1 MAVDPAPTRGGIAAR
16 EVVVERSGT
25 LRVAATAGGATS
37 GDPLL
42 LVIVPPPAPTPE
54 VPADASTVSAGQPA
68 MPERVNLLT
77 LLIALFTI
85 VVTLSL
91 FLIVQVRVLPRSALV
106 HNMLWAAIFGLLGYL
121 MYGLGLLPGA
131 NWLRSN
137 ISVWG
142 TTVVVFVPMLL
153 PLLWLQLR
161 GEE

>member
-1 MAVDPAPTRGGIAAR
+1 
-16 EVVVERSGT
+16 
-25 LRVAATAGGATS
+25 VAAS
-37 GDPLL
+37 
-42 LVIVPPPAPTPE
+42 
-54 VPADASTVSAGQPA
+54 QPA
-68 MPERVNLLT
+68 LPERVNLMT

-91 FLIVQVRVLPRSALV
+91 FLIMQVRVLPRAALV

-153 PLLWLQLR
+153 PLLW
-161 GEE
+161 